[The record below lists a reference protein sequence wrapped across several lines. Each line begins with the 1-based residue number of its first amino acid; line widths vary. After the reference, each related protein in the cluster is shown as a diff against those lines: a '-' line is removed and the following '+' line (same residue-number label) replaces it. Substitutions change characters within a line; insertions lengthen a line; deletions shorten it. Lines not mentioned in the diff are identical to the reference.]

1 MDARSIA
8 AIILSPFVVAFIYAG
23 IHEYLRFKSEG
34 KASYGLVYDEET
46 GTTHV
51 TGIAEDDDGFDPED
65 FDPND
70 YVDTELRKD
79 AEDVSLTDAGAKADP
94 ETEKT

>member
-1 MDARSIA
+1 MDARTIVA
-8 AIILSPFVVAFIYAG
+8 LILSPFVVAFIYAG

-34 KASYGLVYDEET
+34 RASYGLVYNEET

-51 TGIAEDDDGFDPED
+51 TGIADEDDAYDPDD

-70 YVDTELRKD
+70 
-79 AEDVSLTDAGAKADP
+79 
-94 ETEKT
+94 

>member
-1 MDARSIA
+1 MDARTIVA
-8 AIILSPFVVAFIYAG
+8 LILSPFVVAFIYAG

-34 KASYGLVYDEET
+34 RASYGLVYNEET

-51 TGIAEDDDGFDPED
+51 TGIADEDDAYDPDD

-70 YVDTELRKD
+70 YTDTEIRRD
-79 AEDVSLTDAGAKADP
+79 TAADKA
-94 ETEKT
+94 